1 MKPETE
7 MEHFNLRAYS
17 KKELALRY
25 FPDST
30 PRVAVN
36 HLMALIHRN
45 DMLRDELE
53 KTGYKNS
60 SKVFTPRQVQAI
72 FEWLGAP

>member
-1 MKPETE
+1 
-7 MEHFNLRAYS
+7 MESFKIRSYS
-17 KKELALRY
+17 KKELALLF

-36 HLMALIHRN
+36 HLMALIRRN
-45 DMLRDELE
+45 DMLWDELQ
-53 KTGYKNS
+53 KTGYKNT

>member
-1 MKPETE
+1 MNNFTI
-7 MEHFNLRAYS
+7 HSYT
-17 KKELALRY
+17 KKELALMF

-36 HLMALIHRN
+36 HLMALIRRN
-45 DMLRDELE
+45 DMLCDELQ
-53 KTGYKNS
+53 KTGYKNT
-60 SKVFTPRQVQAI
+60 SKTFTPRQVQAI

>member
-1 MKPETE
+1 
-7 MEHFNLRAYS
+7 MEQKTRPYT
-17 KKELALRY
+17 KKELALLY

-36 HLMALIHRN
+36 HLMAIIRRN
-45 DMLRDELE
+45 DMLRDELLSS
-53 KTGYKNS
+53 GYKNT

-72 FEWLGAP
+72 FDWIGPPETP

>member
-1 MKPETE
+1 
-7 MEHFNLRAYS
+7 MESFKIRSYS

-36 HLMALIHRN
+36 HLMAVIRRN
-45 DMLRDELE
+45 DMLRDELQ
-53 KTGYKNS
+53 TIGYKS
-60 SKVFTPRQVQAI
+60 SCKVFTPRQVNAI
-72 FEWLGAP
+72 FEWLAPP

>member
-1 MKPETE
+1 MNDFTIK
-7 MEHFNLRAYS
+7 AYT
-17 KKELALRY
+17 KKELALLY

-36 HLMALIHRN
+36 HLMAVIRRN
-45 DMLRDELE
+45 DMLWDELQA
-53 KTGYKNS
+53 TGYKTTN
-60 SKVFTPRQVQAI
+60 KVFTPRQVNAI